1 MDPAA
6 PLPEPPAPG
15 EGPRPE
21 PTEFLLEPD
30 EPAAAGDT
38 PENLSATGE
47 FRTPPGPPGPEVTR
61 TADGGPPREAVP
73 ADEAVRLSV
82 PGYEI
87 LRELGRGGMGV
98 VYLARQLD
106 LNRLVAL
113 KMILSGEH
121 AGAAERDRF
130 RREAEAVAALQH
142 PNIVQIFEVG
152 ETSGRP
158 YLAFEYVGGG

>member
-6 PLPEPPAPG
+6 PLPDPPAPG
-15 EGPRPE
+15 DGPRRE
-21 PTEFLLEPD
+21 PTDFLLEPD
-30 EPAAAGDT
+30 EAAAPGDT

-47 FRTPPGPPGPEVTR
+47 FKTPPGPPAPQVTL
-61 TADGGPPREAVP
+61 TADGLPPREPVG

-121 AGAAERDRF
+121 
-130 RREAEAVAALQH
+130 
-142 PNIVQIFEVG
+142 
-152 ETSGRP
+152 
-158 YLAFEYVGGG
+158 